1 MTRKGELEKMLG
13 VDGVPRALIASS
25 PLSTVVYNMAGQL
38 VFANSAFED
47 LWGATASQAPA
58 GYSVLHDPQL
68 NAQGVQPLI
77 ERAFNGEVVVTP
89 PVRYDAGYIR
99 DGARTVWT
107 TGHFYPLCGSDGTQH
122 GVALIHV
129 NLTGRVD
136 AEAALRNSEHR
147 LRMALDAG
155 RMGSWE
161 WVINEDRVRWSETL
175 EKIHG
180 LAPGTFGGTF
190 EAYEQD
196 IHPDD
201 RERVFST
208 IGRTIEG
215 EDHHLT
221 YRILR
226 PDGAERWLEA
236 HGRLIRD
243 EDGKPQRLVGVCTD
257 ITDKHRAD
265 DAAQFLIEA
274 SEVLAS
280 SLDYDVTLS
289 NVARLAVPTLADY
302 CIIDLLEPDTPAGI
316 RRVATAHTDPEKD
329 LLLAGVRDFP
339 PLLHSD
345 GIVARTLRTGAPV
358 IASPITDVV
367 LEASAVGREAH
378 QVILRALDPI
388 SVLCAPLTVRG
399 VTLGTILLAFSA
411 SGRTYVPD
419 DMPLVSELARRAA
432 LAVDG
437 AHLLRATVLARSEA
451 ERAAEEARAAN
462 RAKSDFLAVMS
473 HELRT
478 PLNAIGG
485 YAELLTLGIHGPVT
499 QEQKDDL
506 ERIMRSQRHLL
517 SLINDLLNY
526 AKLEAGH
533 VLYEMEDVSV
543 QSALS
548 SLEPLI
554 APQFFTK
561 GVQVEFRAVDPDLAV
576 RADAEKLRQILV
588 NLLSNAVK
596 FTTSGGSVQVAAMQ
610 EGSRVSISVTDTGI
624 GIPAAK
630 LDAIFEPF
638 VQLSRDLT
646 HNQEGTGLGLAISRD
661 LARAMGGDLV
671 AASQVGSGSAFTL
684 TLPRTQVE
692 QGVPNVSY

>member
-1 MTRKGELEKMLG
+1 
-13 VDGVPRALIASS
+13 VIYD
-25 PLSTVVYNMAGQL
+25 MAGHF
-38 VFANSAFED
+38 VFANAAFDD
-47 LWGATASQAPA
+47 LWGANASSAPS
-58 GYSVLHDPQL
+58 GYSVLHDRQL
-68 NAQGVQPLI
+68 QAQGVQSLI

-89 PVRYDAGYIR
+89 PVRYDAAYIS

-107 TGHFYPLCGSDGTQH
+107 TGHFYPLCGKDRKQY

-129 NLTGRVD
+129 NLTARMD
-136 AEAALRNSEHR
+136 AEEALRHNEHR

-155 RMGSWE
+155 RMGAWE
-161 WVINEDRVRWSETL
+161 WIINDDLVRWSETL

-180 LAPGTFGGTF
+180 LVPGTFGGTF

-201 RERVFST
+201 RERVFSS

-215 EDHHLT
+215 EDHHLS
-221 YRILR
+221 YRIRR
-226 PDGAERWLEA
+226 PDGIERWVEA
-236 HGRLIRD
+236 HGRLVRD
-243 EDGKPQRLVGVCTD
+243 EHGEPERLVGVCADVTD
-257 ITDKHRAD
+257 QRRAD

-302 CIIDLLEPDTPAGI
+302 CIIDLLEPDAPAGI
-316 RRVATAHTDPEKD
+316 RRVATAHSDPEQD
-329 LLLAGVRDFP
+329 LLLARVRDFP
-339 PLLHSD
+339 PVLHSD

-358 IASPITDVV
+358 IASPLADVV
-367 LEASAVGREAH
+367 LEASAAGRDAH
-378 QVILRALDPI
+378 QDILRALGPT
-388 SVLCAPLTVRG
+388 SVLCVPLVVRG
-399 VTLGTILLAFSA
+399 NTLGTFLLAFA
-411 SGRTYVPD
+411 KSGRAYSPEDV
-419 DMPLVSELARRAA
+419 PLVSELARRAA

-437 AHLLRATVLARSEA
+437 AHLLRATVLARAAA
-451 ERAAEEARAAN
+451 EQAAEEARAAN
-462 RAKSDFLAVMS
+462 RAKSDFLAVMR

-485 YAELLTLGIHGPVT
+485 YAELLALGIHGPVT
-499 QEQKDDL
+499 QEQADDL
-506 ERIMRSQRHLL
+506 ERITRSQRHLL

-533 VLYEMEDVSV
+533 VSYQIDIVPV
-543 QSALS
+543 QAALS
-548 SLEPLI
+548 TLESLV
-554 APQFFTK
+554 APQFASK
-561 GVQVEFRAVDPDLAV
+561 GVRYQFRDADPKMSV

-596 FTTSGGSVQVAAMQ
+596 FTAAGGTVDVSVAAAG
-610 EGSRVSISVTDTGI
+610 EEVAISVSDTGI
-624 GIPAAK
+624 GIPSAK

-646 HNQEGTGLGLAISRD
+646 HNQEGTGLGLANSRD
-661 LARAMGGDLV
+661 LARAMHGDL
-671 AASQVGSGSAFTL
+671 AARSVVGGGSVFTL
-684 TLPRTQVE
+684 TLPRA
-692 QGVPNVSY
+692 